1 MDGSLESGFGPDLPQ
16 RRVSERVAISFQVY
30 WTFRLYFTLFG
41 SLCTVDEVVKLF
53 SAMCHLSEIE
63 AVFAVLKIECIS

>member
-30 WTFRLYFTLFG
+30 WTFRLYFTLLG
-41 SLCTVDEVVKLF
+41 SLCTVDEVVKFQIIFRHVSL
-53 SAMCHLSEIE
+53 I
-63 AVFAVLKIECIS
+63 